1 MTVKIGCIVEG
12 ESEVETVPL
21 LIRRIAAN
29 LYPELPIVVLPPIR
43 RPRNQVV
50 KENEL
55 ERAVEFV
62 ARQIGGQG
70 AIFIIFDSDDDCP
83 AELGPALFHRASQA
97 RSDLPIAVVLA
108 KHEFEAWFLA
118 AAESLRGQR
127 GLRTDFH
134 SPDNPEAIRGAKEWL
149 RQRMQSGRT
158 YRETRDQSAL
168 TALFDLDQA
177 RQADS
182 FDKCYRD
189 IVRLLDELQTVSEP
203 ASEPV

>member
-1 MTVKIGCIVEG
+1 MTVKIGCLVEG
-12 ESEVETVPL
+12 ESEVGTVPL

-29 LYPELPIVVLPPIR
+29 LYPELPIVVPPPIR
-43 RPRNQVV
+43 RPRNKVV

-70 AIFIIFDSDDDCP
+70 AIFIILDSDKDCP
-83 AELGPALFHRASQA
+83 AELGPALLHRASQA

-118 AAESLRGQR
+118 AAESLRGRR
-127 GLRTDFH
+127 GLKNNLN

-149 RQRMQSGRT
+149 SQRMEAGRT
-158 YRETRDQSAL
+158 YRETQDQPAL
-168 TALFDLDQA
+168 AALFDIEQA
-177 RQADS
+177 RRADS

-189 IVRLLDELQTVSEP
+189 IARLLDELRKTSGLTSEQT
-203 ASEPV
+203 